1 MLTLTVATF
10 PRSGQHFLKEH
21 LTKRMPV
28 NFEFTHKINLN
39 NNPTLTIVRNPM
51 NCISSWAA
59 MVQYFY
65 ENDSEDESIFIN
77 NIERAKIKYK
87 TFYEYILKDIDMVID
102 YNFLNTDI
110 DNIINY
116 IGKNINVAPV
126 FYDANASFIVRDELE
141 NQHVASSK
149 KLKAYEISTRL
160 INKINLDE
168 EFELY
173 NKTLKKAYPNFISDV
188 F

>member
-1 MLTLTVATF
+1 MILTVATF

-21 LTKRMPV
+21 LIKRMPV
-28 NFEFTHKINLN
+28 ELEFTHNINLN
-39 NNPTLTIVRNPM
+39 NNPTLTVVRNPID
-51 NCISSWAA
+51 CISSWAA

-65 ENDSEDESIFIN
+65 ENDSKDESIFIS
-77 NIERAKIKYK
+77 NIERARLKYK
-87 TFYEYILKDIDMVID
+87 KFYEYILKDIDIVID

-116 IGKNINVAPV
+116 IGKKINVIPDKNSLV
-126 FYDANASFIVRDELE
+126 VKVMDELE
-141 NQHVASSK
+141 SKHVASSK
-149 KLKAYEISTRL
+149 KLKAYEISVKVV
-160 INKINLDE
+160 NEMDMSE

-173 NKTLKKAYPNFISDV
+173 NKTLEKAYPKFNFDV